1 MTCSLR
7 KRPIPLHALDE
18 EDLSLDFAH
27 RWWRAR
33 RRGGLLPPRSA
44 VDTPE
49 FRLLV
54 SGSGWIDVRS
64 ALAEQWELG
73 PLLPSPA
80 GLTAEAAS
88 AVAVS
93 LRQDLQAIHFT
104 GAVLV
109 QDLILS
115 GPAGTSIWRQLVLP
129 HADDG
134 IRVREL
140 LVMVGTRRVSRQR
153 DASSSS
159 ASAGSTPG

>member
-18 EDLSLDFAH
+18 DDLNLDFAH
-27 RWWRAR
+27 RWWHAR

-64 ALAEQWELG
+64 AEAGCWELG
-73 PLLPSPA
+73 PLRPA
-80 GLTAEAAS
+80 LTGLTAEAA
-88 AVAVS
+88 AAATAS
-93 LRQDLQAIHFT
+93 LRADLQAIRFT

-109 QDLILS
+109 QDLIAP
-115 GPAGTSIWRQLVLP
+115 GPGGASIWRQLVLP

-134 IRVREL
+134 ARVREL
-140 LVMVGTRRVSRQR
+140 LVVLGQRRACRQP

>member
-18 EDLSLDFAH
+18 DDLSLDFAH
-27 RWWRAR
+27 RWWHAR
-33 RRGGLLPPRSA
+33 RRGGLLPARST

-54 SGSGWIDVRS
+54 SGTGWIDVRS
-64 ALAEQWELG
+64 AEAECWQLG
-73 PLLPSPA
+73 ALLPSFA
-80 GLTAEAAS
+80 GLTADSATAA
-88 AVAVS
+88 ATGF
-93 LRQDLQAIHFT
+93 RQDLQAIRFT

-109 QDLILS
+109 QDLFVP
-115 GPAGTSIWRQLVLP
+115 GPNGLSIWRQLVLP

-134 IRVREL
+134 VRVRDL
-140 LVMVGTRRVSRQR
+140 LVVMGRRRFRHQP

-159 ASAGSTPG
+159 ASAGSAPG